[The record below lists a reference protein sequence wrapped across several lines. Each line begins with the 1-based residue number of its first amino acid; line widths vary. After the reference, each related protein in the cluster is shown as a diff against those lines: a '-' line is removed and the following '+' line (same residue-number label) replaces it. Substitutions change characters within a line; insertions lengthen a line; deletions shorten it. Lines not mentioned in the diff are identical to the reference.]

1 MRLEELYRTGYERQ
15 AMDGR
20 RAVERCTTTR
30 LVRNIRKDQIS
41 ATYVWTLPIIQAN
54 GEEQ

>member
-20 RAVERCTTTR
+20 RAAERCTTAR
-30 LVRNIRKDQIS
+30 LVRNVRKNQIL
-41 ATYVWTLPIIQAN
+41 ATYVWTQSCV
-54 GEEQ
+54 